1 MKKIISILAAITL
14 LACSEKSNDYV
25 YLQGKIN
32 NTDID
37 TLTILGKSFK
47 KEIKV
52 NQDGTFKDTLKVVDG
67 FHGFNDGKQQSFLYL
82 KNGYDLELNF
92 DAENFPESIEFKG
105 EGSATN
111 NYLGSKLQLIR
122 DENLNNYTEIFKLE
136 QTEFKEKVAEIKS
149 KVDGLLSAAKGIDQE
164 VIDMETKANNEL
176 IAFFET
182 NYEKEHAA
190 FVTLKKGEASPNF
203 NYTDTEGKMVSL
215 EDFRGKYVF
224 IDIWATWCAPCKRE
238 FPFLKEMEHEY
249 KDKDLAIISLSIDK
263 MEHKE
268 RWLNM
273 IENENLT
280 GIQLLADN
288 EWNSDFISAYNIRMI
303 PRFILLDKN
312 GIVID
317 ANAPNPSNPALR
329 EILNDLEL

>member
-1 MKKIISILAAITL
+1 MKKIFSVLAVITL
-14 LACSEKSNDYV
+14 LACSEKSGDYV
-25 YLQGKIN
+25 YLQGKIS

-37 TLTILGKSFK
+37 TLTILGKKFK

-92 DAENFPESIEFKG
+92 DAENFPESIEFSG

-122 DENLNNYTEIFKLE
+122 DENLNNYAEIFKLE
-136 QTEFKEKVAEIKS
+136 KAEFNERIADIKS
-149 KVDGLLSAAKGIDQE
+149 KLEGLLNDAEGIDQE
-164 VIDMETKANNEL
+164 VIDMETKANGEL
-176 IAFFET
+176 IAFLET
-182 NYEKEHAA
+182 NYEREHAA
-190 FVTLKKGEASPNF
+190 FVTLKKGEPSPNF
-203 NYTDTEGKMVSL
+203 NYIDTQGKMVSL

-249 KDKDLAIISLSIDK
+249 KDKNLAIISLSIDK

-268 RWLNM
+268 RWLQM
-273 IENENLT
+273 IENENLS

-312 GIVID
+312 GTVID
-317 ANAPNPSNPALR
+317 ANAPNPSNPALQ
-329 EILNDLEL
+329 EILNNLEL

>member
-1 MKKIISILAAITL
+1 M
-14 LACSEKSNDYV
+14 
-25 YLQGKIN
+25 
-32 NTDID
+32 
-37 TLTILGKSFK
+37 
-47 KEIKV
+47 
-52 NQDGTFKDTLKVVDG
+52 VDG

-92 DAENFPESIEFKG
+92 DAENFPESIEFSG

-136 QTEFKEKVAEIKS
+136 QADFNERVTDIKS
-149 KVDGLLSAAKGIDQE
+149 KLEGLLNEAEGIDQE
-164 VIDMETKANNEL
+164 VIDMETKANSEL
-176 IAFFET
+176 IAFLET
-182 NYEKEHAA
+182 NYEREHAV
-190 FVTLKKGEASPNF
+190 FVTLKKGEPSPNF
-203 NYTDTEGKMVSL
+203 NYTDTQGKMVSL

-268 RWLNM
+268 RWLQM
-273 IENENLT
+273 IENENLS

-317 ANAPNPSNPALR
+317 ANAPNPSNPALQ
-329 EILNDLEL
+329 EILNNLEL

>member
-1 MKKIISILAAITL
+1 MKKIFSVLAVITL
-14 LACSEKSNDYV
+14 LACSEKSGDYV
-25 YLQGKIN
+25 YLQGKIS

-37 TLTILGKSFK
+37 TLTILGKKFK

-92 DAENFPESIEFKG
+92 DAENFPESIEFSG

-136 QTEFKEKVAEIKS
+136 KAEFNERIADIKS
-149 KVDGLLSAAKGIDQE
+149 KLEGLLNDAEGIDQE
-164 VIDMETKANNEL
+164 VIDMETKANGEL
-176 IAFFET
+176 IAFLET
-182 NYEKEHAA
+182 NYEREHAA
-190 FVTLKKGEASPNF
+190 FVTLKKGEPSPNF
-203 NYTDTEGKMVSL
+203 NYIDTQGKMVSL

-249 KDKDLAIISLSIDK
+249 KDKNLAIISLSIDK

-268 RWLNM
+268 RWLQM
-273 IENENLT
+273 IENENLS

-317 ANAPNPSNPALR
+317 ANAPNPSNPALQ
-329 EILNDLEL
+329 EILNNLEL